1 MADMLVKLYTLQVDW
16 PAIAALQQRGITL
29 RKPLGSEK
37 ISITQWVQAHFSSGW
52 VSEVDVAIAQRPAN
66 CLIAVAE
73 GKLLGFACYD
83 AAALGFFGPMGIAP
97 AYQGQ
102 GIGKSLLQLTLFD
115 MQLKGYGY
123 AIIGFVGPAEFY
135 SKVVGAVEIPDSTP
149 GLWQTGLKN

>member
-16 PAIAALQQRGITL
+16 QAITTLQHQGITI

-37 ISITQWVQAHFSSGW
+37 SLITQWVQAHFSSGW
-52 VSEVDVAIAQRPAN
+52 ASEVEIAIAQRPTS
-66 CLIAVAE
+66 CLIAVTE

-97 AYQGQ
+97 TYQGQ

-135 SKVVGAVEIPDSTP
+135 SKAVGAVEIPDSSP
-149 GLWQTGLKN
+149 GLWQTSIS